1 MALVIQPAGANSS
14 CPSSLRG
21 SLSILPLTSLPAV
34 QDLGV
39 APVAPAQRVQ
49 RMQQAAVD
57 WVKINPV
64 LAAGAVAL
72 VPLLWLVLRRA
83 AIAGEC
89 NVDVSNGLVSVL
101 CRITG

>member
-1 MALVIQPAGANSS
+1 
-14 CPSSLRG
+14 
-21 SLSILPLTSLPAV
+21 
-34 QDLGV
+34 
-39 APVAPAQRVQ
+39 
-49 RMQQAAVD
+49 MQQAAVD

>member
-1 MALVIQPAGANSS
+1 
-14 CPSSLRG
+14 
-21 SLSILPLTSLPAV
+21 
-34 QDLGV
+34 
-39 APVAPAQRVQ
+39 
-49 RMQQAAVD
+49 MQQAAVD

-89 NVDVSNGLVSVL
+89 NVDVSNGLV
-101 CRITG
+101 